1 MERAKYLIWAILNW
15 IYAMI
20 SILLAVSSFDLFLKT
35 MDFRYL
41 LILPVFALSIK
52 GVQANGKKAKEHME
66 WIRKVEKSMEDK
78 AEDEPEEGLFGEE

>member
-1 MERAKYLIWAILNW
+1 MEKVKYLIWVILNL

-20 SILLAVSSFDLFLKT
+20 SVLLAVAALRLFFET

-52 GVQANGKKAKEHME
+52 GVQANGKKAKEHIE
-66 WIRKVEKSMEDK
+66 
-78 AEDEPEEGLFGEE
+78 